1 MDHKNNFDFLRL
13 VAAFSVLFAHQH
25 ALLGQAEPSIG
36 NRFGLGQLSVAVFF
50 TISGYLVAH
59 SWERDP
65 HIARFA
71 GKRLLRVWPGLA
83 AVTLLSA
90 LVLGPIVS
98 TLPPRDYITDPRLAH
113 YMSNLRFAITY
124 ELPAVFERNPFPN
137 AVNGSIWTIPLEIR
151 CYLYLCLAGAVG
163 LLRKRIITLAV
174 VVALAVYHFAWYR
187 AETNPAVVHGREFG
201 LYFCFGAL
209 AWLYRDAW
217 ELRKV
222 ACAVAAC
229 LLGAAAIAFGQYKL
243 GELIA
248 VSSLTIAIG
257 SSSTPLIREAGRFGD
272 LSYGIYLYA
281 FVVQQTLISAL
292 GAGLP
297 FSVHLAIATAITA
310 VFAWLSWHFIEKPAL
325 SLKRFISPRRR
336 HVPSSINYESLTADG
351 IAHSRQ
357 G

>member
-1 MDHKNNFDFLRL
+1 MNHKNNFDFLRL
-13 VAAFSVLFAHQH
+13 AAAFSVLFAHQH

-36 NRFGLGQLSVAVFF
+36 NRIGLGQLSVAVFF
-50 TISGYLVAH
+50 TISGYLVAQ

-98 TLPPRDYITDPRLAH
+98 TLPLRDYIADPRFAH
-113 YMSNLRFAITY
+113 YMANLRFAITY
-124 ELPAVFERNPFPN
+124 ELPGVFERNPFPN
-137 AVNGSIWTIPLEIR
+137 AVNGSTWTIPLEIR
-151 CYLYLCLAGAVG
+151 CYLYLCLVGAIG
-163 LLRKRIITLAV
+163 LLRKRLITLSV
-174 VVALAVYHFAWYR
+174 VVALVAYHFAWYR
-187 AETNPAVVHGREFG
+187 AETNPAINHGRDFG
-201 LYFCFGAL
+201 LYFCAGVL
-209 AWLYRDAW
+209 MWIYRDAW
-217 ELRKV
+217 ERRKV
-222 ACAVAAC
+222 AGAVAAC
-229 LLGAAAIAFGQYKL
+229 LLGAVAIAFGQYKL

-257 SSSTPLIREAGRFGD
+257 SSSTPVIREAGRFGD
-272 LSYGIYLYA
+272 LSYGIYVYA

-297 FSVHLAIATAITA
+297 FSAHLAIASAITT
-310 VFAWLSWHFIEKPAL
+310 VFAWLSWHLIEKPAL
-325 SLKRFISPRRR
+325 SMKRFISPRRR
-336 HVPSSINYESLTADG
+336 RAPTPINHEATAAAG
-351 IAHSRQ
+351 MAHSQQ